1 MAQEYTKEDL
11 SQNNRIFANRLRT
24 RVLQDFYTHFLT
36 PQAYI
41 YLLSNR
47 ETIHLLFDN
56 DQFCHLLG
64 FSYFQYNGITGWNAL
79 NARNILIS
87 NLHDI
92 SHHKREEIRITNFPK
107 ILHILDNPTVYLYK
121 NDDMR
126 YKSDYF
132 AVWNDGKRYYKLGIG
147 TSSNGVNYPET
158 FQVSLMTSTDNKEID
173 PLKLL
178 TVTDKFVMP
187 KKTFKDLYYPK
198 HILAQNQQKHIQQ
211 LNTHLNELRKIEW
224 ELTINTSTD

>member
-1 MAQEYTKEDL
+1 MAQDYTKEDL
-11 SQNNRIFANRLRT
+11 AQNNRIFANRLRT
-24 RVLQDFYTHFLT
+24 RVLQDFYTHYLT

-41 YLLSNR
+41 YLLSNG
-47 ETIHLLFDN
+47 ETIHLLFEN
-56 DQFCHLLG
+56 DQFCHL
-64 FSYFQYNGITGWNAL
+64 
-79 NARNILIS
+79 
-87 NLHDI
+87 
-92 SHHKREEIRITNFPK
+92 KREEIRITNFPK

-147 TSSNGVNYPET
+147 TSSSGVNYPET

-178 TVTDKFVMP
+178 TVTSKFVMS
-187 KKTFKDLYYPK
+187 KKSFKDLYYPK
-198 HILAQNQQKHIQQ
+198 HILLQNQEKHIQE
-211 LNTHLNELRKIEW
+211 LNTQLNELRKIEW

>member
-1 MAQEYTKEDL
+1 MAQDYTKEDL
-11 SQNNRIFANRLRT
+11 AQNNRIFANRLRT
-24 RVLQDFYTHFLT
+24 RVLQDFYTHYLT

-41 YLLSNR
+41 YLLSNG
-47 ETIHLLFDN
+47 ETIHLLFEN
-56 DQFCHLLG
+56 DQFCHL
-64 FSYFQYNGITGWNAL
+64 
-79 NARNILIS
+79 
-87 NLHDI
+87 
-92 SHHKREEIRITNFPK
+92 KREEIRITNFPK

-147 TSSNGVNYPET
+147 TSSSGVNYPET

-178 TVTDKFVMP
+178 TVTSKFVMS
-187 KKTFKDLYYPK
+187 KKSFKDLYYPK
-198 HILAQNQQKHIQQ
+198 HILLQNQEKHIQELNTQ
-211 LNTHLNELRKIEW
+211 LNKLRKIEW